1 MKRVVYFLLLFMIS
15 CQGKK
20 EGSNLGYF
28 TEFEFSIDTVLIETG
43 EVFLFLKY
51 GLLNSG
57 IDESR
62 KYFYNFNETDVTLEK
77 INLDDLRLEAKLP
90 FEREGP
96 DGIGSGLG
104 IMRVLENQQISITQ
118 MYQSSLFSMDG
129 KKQMTV
135 YYDNFTLAE
144 WHSGGD
150 QLKADRVLLDPHSD
164 RLYGLIHSN
173 ENKGFELGILY
184 LDEYEVSRIALKSF
198 EKAPDYSF
206 IYYYGKLI
214 SGITPKVY
222 IEKFSNMVVL
232 SNEFTSTLMYYD
244 TEMDSL
250 LMKSYTSQLT
260 ADQKEKD
267 YIKEHETEEQ
277 FEEEYARYKEEINF
291 MPPFWDKENKCF
303 YRFSYE
309 EYEGKTDVYLTSFDE
324 DLNKVGETVVPQ
336 LNKKPAKHFAKDG
349 KIWIY
354 ENINDEMGFVRI
366 SLN

>member
-1 MKRVVYFLLLFMIS
+1 M
-15 CQGKK
+15 
-20 EGSNLGYF
+20 
-28 TEFEFSIDTVLIETG
+28 
-43 EVFLFLKY
+43 
-51 GLLNSG
+51 
-57 IDESR
+57 
-62 KYFYNFNETDVTLEK
+62 
-77 INLDDLRLEAKLP
+77 
-90 FEREGP
+90 
-96 DGIGSGLG
+96 
-104 IMRVLENQQISITQ
+104 
-118 MYQSSLFSMDG
+118 
-129 KKQMTV
+129 
-135 YYDNFTLAE
+135 
-144 WHSGGD
+144 
-150 QLKADRVLLDPHSD
+150 
-164 RLYGLIHSN
+164 
-173 ENKGFELGILY
+173 GILY

-303 YRFSYE
+303 YRFFYE
-309 EYEGKTDVYLTSFDE
+309 EYEGKTDLYLTSFDE